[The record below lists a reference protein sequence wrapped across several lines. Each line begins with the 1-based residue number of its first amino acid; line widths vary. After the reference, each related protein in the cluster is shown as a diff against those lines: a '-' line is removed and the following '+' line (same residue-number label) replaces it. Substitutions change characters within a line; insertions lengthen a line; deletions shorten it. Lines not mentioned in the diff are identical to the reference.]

1 MLRTDLNL
9 RWDEGEPVRVEEYRD
24 RFPGLDAETLVV
36 LEQVVERE
44 LAQHVDR
51 RLRSLDVLRAVF

>member
-1 MLRTDLNL
+1 MRVIKVLRVIAAGDAELYARL
-9 RWDEGEPVRVEEYRD
+9 R
-24 RFPGLDAETLVV
+24 LDAPTLEV
-36 LEQVVERE
+36 LELVVERE

>member
-1 MLRTDLNL
+1 
-9 RWDEGEPVRVEEYRD
+9 
-24 RFPGLDAETLVV
+24 
-36 LEQVVERE
+36 VVERE